1 MTKLSKNAQVPQC
14 DKTAVMQSVIAS
26 ELRIGNL
33 VFGNYEN
40 EEDEIIH
47 STVCKILGY
56 DPFNNYYWV
65 ENKQGIEEFCNFQPI
80 QITEKRLLEFGFKKE
95 LDSFY
100 RFNKS
105 TMVEICFYDNGILV
119 CNQSV
124 CLSEIKFIH
133 QLQNLFHSLTGR
145 ELTVA

>member
-1 MTKLSKNAQVPQC
+1 MEKQTQTPQLPQN
-14 DKTAVMQSVIAS
+14 AVMQSVIAS

-40 EEDEIIH
+40 EEDETIH

-80 QITEKRLLEFGFKKE
+80 EITENRLLEFGFKKE

-105 TMVEICFYDNGILV
+105 SMIEICFYDNGIIV
-119 CNQSV
+119 TNQSV
-124 CLSEIKFIH
+124 CLSKIKFIH
-133 QLQNLFHSLTGR
+133 HIQNLFHSLTGR